1 MQLSCN
7 NIFEKIICLRNYLL
21 AKWLCVE
28 AARMTL
34 FKTTLS
40 LCQCCL
46 SPSRISP
53 KTPLFRCGFVGA
65 DKGFRMVPGI
75 QKLIADTPLLIF
87 FAVFMTGALTSL
99 SSSTIVRVPVALGFI
114 AGATESK
121 KKALFVTFLFIFG
134 LVISC
139 TVLGLFLGMVGR
151 VAFTII
157 QCNKYIFYLL
167 GFLLF
172 VFGLFIAGLL
182 KIKRLP
188 SVLQFRES
196 LKHATFFRAF
206 FFGTLFALIE
216 MPTCPASAGLLL
228 MLASLVVTH
237 NLAQYSVL
245 IFVSFALGQS
255 LPVLAVAL
263 SANLVKTDII
273 MFLVMKIRRIEDRI
287 EFFAGNM
294 LITLGIYYLVI
305 A

>member
-1 MQLSCN
+1 
-7 NIFEKIICLRNYLL
+7 
-21 AKWLCVE
+21 
-28 AARMTL
+28 
-34 FKTTLS
+34 
-40 LCQCCL
+40 
-46 SPSRISP
+46 
-53 KTPLFRCGFVGA
+53 
-65 DKGFRMVPGI
+65 MVTGI
-75 QKLIADTPLLIF
+75 QKLIADTPILIF
-87 FAVFMTGALTSL
+87 FAVFVTGALTSL

-121 KKALFVTFLFIFG
+121 RKALFIAFLFIFG
-134 LVISC
+134 LVAAY
-139 TVLGLFLGMVGR
+139 TVLGMFLGMVGR

-157 QCNKYIFYLL
+157 PCNKYIFYLL

-172 VFGLFIAGLL
+172 VFGLLIAGLL

-188 SVLQFRES
+188 NILQFHES
-196 LKHATFFRAF
+196 FKHATFFRAF
-206 FFGTLFALIE
+206 FFGTFFALTEI
-216 MPTCPASAGLLL
+216 PTCPTSAGLLL

-263 SANLVKTDII
+263 FASLVKTDVI
-273 MFLVMKIRRIEDRI
+273 MFLVMKIQRIEDRI
-287 EFFAGNM
+287 DFIAGNM

>member
-1 MQLSCN
+1 
-7 NIFEKIICLRNYLL
+7 
-21 AKWLCVE
+21 
-28 AARMTL
+28 
-34 FKTTLS
+34 
-40 LCQCCL
+40 
-46 SPSRISP
+46 
-53 KTPLFRCGFVGA
+53 
-65 DKGFRMVPGI
+65 MVSDV
-75 QKLIADTPLLIF
+75 QKLIADMPLLI
-87 FAVFMTGALTSL
+87 ASVVFVTGALTSL

-121 KKALFVTFLFIFG
+121 KKALFVTFLFVFG
-134 LVISC
+134 LVAAC
-139 TVLGLFLGMVGR
+139 TVLGMFLGMVGR

-172 VFGLFIAGLL
+172 VFGLLIAGLL
-182 KIKRLP
+182 KIKRFP
-188 SVLQFRES
+188 NALQFRES
-196 LKHATFFRAF
+196 LRHATFFRAF

-216 MPTCPASAGLLL
+216 MPTCPTSAGLLL

-263 SANLVKTDII
+263 SANLVKTDVI
-273 MFLVMKIRRIEDRI
+273 MFLVMKIQRIEDRI
-287 EFFAGNM
+287 DFIAGNM
-294 LITLGIYYLVI
+294 LITFGIYYLVI

>member
-1 MQLSCN
+1 M
-7 NIFEKIICLRNYLL
+7 
-21 AKWLCVE
+21 A
-28 AARMTL
+28 
-34 FKTTLS
+34 
-40 LCQCCL
+40 
-46 SPSRISP
+46 
-53 KTPLFRCGFVGA
+53 
-65 DKGFRMVPGI
+65 PGI
-75 QKLIADTPLLIF
+75 QKLLADTPLLIF

-114 AGATESK
+114 AGAAESK

-134 LVISC
+134 LVVAC
-139 TVLGLFLGMVGR
+139 TVLGLFLGTVGR

-172 VFGLFIAGLL
+172 VFGLFVAGLL
-182 KIKRLP
+182 KIKNLP
-188 SVLQFRES
+188 DALQFHES

-216 MPTCPASAGLLL
+216 MPTCPTSAGLLL
-228 MLASLVVTH
+228 MLTSLVITH
-237 NLAQYSVL
+237 NLAQYSVP

-263 SANLVKTDII
+263 SANLVKTDVI
-273 MFLVMKIRRIEDRI
+273 MFLVMKIQRIEDRI
-287 EFFAGNM
+287 DFIAGNI
-294 LITLGIYYLVI
+294 LITLGIYYFVI